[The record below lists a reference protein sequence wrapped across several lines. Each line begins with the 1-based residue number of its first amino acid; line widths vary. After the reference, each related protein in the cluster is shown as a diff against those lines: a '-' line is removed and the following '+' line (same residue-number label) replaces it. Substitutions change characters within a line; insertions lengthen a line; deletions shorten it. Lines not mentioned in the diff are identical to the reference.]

1 MQLEEKQIQEDLNL
15 NTNQNNE
22 NKIVNLE
29 HMKSY
34 TFTEEELKDRAEIAM
49 ATCLMV
55 AMIAGAAGQEAGKKL
70 LDALPEKILEIF
82 TKD

>member
-1 MQLEEKQIQEDLNL
+1 
-15 NTNQNNE
+15 
-22 NKIVNLE
+22 
-29 HMKSY
+29 MKSY